1 MRLQY
6 ILPVLRHSNIPF
18 NYPDNKQY
26 MQKKYFVLICLLSI
40 TTSLMA
46 QKEFQKKYQ
55 SQMILAD
62 SGTVIELPEGRFTL
76 TNTLSLE
83 GKKKVTLRG
92 KGMDKT
98 ILSFKGQTDGAEGI
112 RVSDGADIILEGFT
126 VQDAKGDAIKT
137 MHVTGI
143 TFHQVRTEWTG
154 TPGPDNGGYGLYPV
168 QCQGVTI
175 DQCESIGA
183 SDAGIYVGQSKDIVV
198 KNSKAFHN
206 VAGIEIENSLRALV
220 YDNEAYENTGG
231 VLVFDLPDL
240 IQKKGGDVKVYNNKI
255 HDNNYV
261 NFAPK
266 GNIVA
271 TVPSGTGLL
280 ILATKGVEVFNNE
293 ILNNQSVSTG
303 IISYFTTMK
312 PIKDKN
318 YDPYPSAI
326 SIHNNLYERKPGIPI
341 STDPLGTIVGKKF
354 GENVPHIL
362 YDGIKNPKML
372 DANGKWLAGQCIN
385 IQNNKNQSIASLDV
399 EHGFMA
405 MARAD
410 DAFNCNNQ

>member
-1 MRLQY
+1 
-6 ILPVLRHSNIPF
+6 
-18 NYPDNKQY
+18 

-385 IQNNKNQSIASLDV
+385 IQNNKNQSIANLDV